1 MSLSMLVILVVIVV
15 PGYFLIDR
23 LATKLF
29 WGSEDLEDQ
38 TENRY
43 GFNKLE
49 EELAKEDQKI
59 KNQTNE
65 EKKKRSGG

>member
-15 PGYFLIDR
+15 PGYFFINR